1 MLKPEMVCLKRKL
14 VGDWLQLGKDEE
26 IGILTLTKADQLR
39 WIDKAAEATVQWCTF
54 RDEQPNSLL

>member
-39 WIDKAAEATVQWCTF
+39 WIDKAAEATVQ
-54 RDEQPNSLL
+54 